1 MIHRIGVPFL
11 LSVLML
17 VPAASSD
24 EPTIL
29 NEVSTDNLEA
39 HAREIIQYVRPGG
52 SPGESA
58 AIDYIVETLD
68 ADGIPVEV
76 MEFSAYVSDPVSCE
90 AKLKTQDAEP
100 ITCLTQALAK
110 PTDDGG
116 SSGWLVDC
124 GKGTVADYRGVD
136 VKGKFALV
144 EALAYPW
151 SIDAAEKA
159 GAAAV
164 VFSSPTDKLHEL
176 TVSTIWGTPTHK
188 NYQRLPGIPSIAINK
203 KDGNALRAKLRSEP
217 VEFWLETEVD
227 SGFKPLRLPIASIAS
242 EKDPDGFVL
251 LGGHIDAWHHGAND
265 EGASNAAILE
275 LARIFYRH
283 RDELERSLKVA
294 WWPAHSNGRYAGS
307 TWYADSAWLDLRQ
320 NALAYMNVDGLGQ
333 MGTSRYE
340 VWSTA
345 EMDQLARSVLEDV
358 ANVELEP
365 DRPVRNSD
373 QSFYAVGLPL
383 LQFHQRRSEGGAG
396 YWWWHTPEDTIDKVD
411 FEVLTEATRVY
422 ASALWRLMSSPTPP
436 MDLPAVT
443 RELRELLE
451 ERQRLAGEHLDL
463 SRALERTDELHG
475 LMLGL
480 EKSLRSKAPS
490 ASSPEVARSLVR
502 IVRPLI
508 RVRYQERGPYHQ
520 DPAVSIP
527 TLPGLA
533 AVESIGELDPSS
545 DLYGFTRTY
554 LKRELNR
561 LMDHIDQSIAEA
573 EVLQRRLQ

>member
-1 MIHRIGVPFL
+1 
-11 LSVLML
+11 
-17 VPAASSD
+17 
-24 EPTIL
+24 
-29 NEVSTDNLEA
+29 
-39 HAREIIQYVRPGG
+39 
-52 SPGESA
+52 
-58 AIDYIVETLD
+58 
-68 ADGIPVEV
+68 
-76 MEFSAYVSDPVSCE
+76 
-90 AKLKTQDAEP
+90 
-100 ITCLTQALAK
+100 
-110 PTDDGG
+110 
-116 SSGWLVDC
+116 
-124 GKGTVADYRGVD
+124 
-136 VKGKFALV
+136 VKGKIALV

-164 VFSSPTDKLHEL
+164 VFSSPTDKLQEL

-188 NYQRLPGIPSIAINK
+188 NYQRLPNIPSIAISK
-203 KDGNALRAKLRSEP
+203 KDGNDLRAKLASEP
-217 VEFWLETEVD
+217 LELWLETEVD
-227 SGFKPLRLPIASIAS
+227 AGFKPLRLPIATIAS
-242 EKDPDGFVL
+242 EKDPEAFVL

-265 EGASNAAILE
+265 EGASNAAMLE

-283 RDELERSLKVA
+283 RGELERGLKVA

-307 TWYADSAWLDLRQ
+307 AWYADSAWLDLRQ

-333 MGTSRYE
+333 MGTARYE

-345 EMDQLARSVLEDV
+345 EMDQLARAVLEDV
-358 ANVELEP
+358 ANVQLEP

-396 YWWWHTPEDTIDKVD
+396 YWWWHTPEDTLDKVD
-411 FEVLTEATRVY
+411 FEVLAEASRVY

-436 MDLPAVT
+436 IDLPAVT
-443 RELRELLE
+443 QELRALLE
-451 ERQRLAGEHLDL
+451 ERQRLAGDHLDL
-463 SRALERTDELHG
+463 SPALERTEKLHELLLLLQRNLH
-475 LMLGL
+475 
-480 EKSLRSKAPS
+480 SKAPS
-490 ASSPEVARSLVR
+490 VPQPEVARSLVR

-533 AVESIGELDPSS
+533 ALESIGALDPTS

-554 LKRELNR
+554 LRRELNR
-561 LMDHIDQSIAEA
+561 LLDHIDQSIAEA
-573 EVLQRRLQ
+573 AALLGRLQ